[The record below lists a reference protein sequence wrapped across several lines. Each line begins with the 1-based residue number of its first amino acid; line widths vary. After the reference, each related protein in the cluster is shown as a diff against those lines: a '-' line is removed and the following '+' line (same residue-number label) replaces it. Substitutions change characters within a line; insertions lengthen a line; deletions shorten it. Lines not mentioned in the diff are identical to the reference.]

1 MRPIRRELPREL
13 SARYQEDLIR
23 KIELVL
29 RSARFPLFA
38 LAGRSATGRE
48 LVLQQLDTVSKYLV
62 DLQCGTR
69 LKRELI
75 RGIETIKAGVTTL
88 DFSTEGERKE
98 LYRAYQRTLIALGMV
113 KWERKG
119 HVFTEDEFRHLF
131 PEEEEERRGGGG
143 GGGGGSRR
151 GGRGEVIVDIPPE
164 VFREV
169 NSHGRVRGLY

>member
-1 MRPIRRELPREL
+1 M
-13 SARYQEDLIR
+13 
-23 KIELVL
+23 
-29 RSARFPLFA
+29 
-38 LAGRSATGRE
+38 
-48 LVLQQLDTVSKYLV
+48 VLQQLDAISRYLV
-62 DLQCGTR
+62 DLQCGVR

-75 RGIETIKAGVTTL
+75 KGIETLKAGVITL

-98 LYRAYQRTLIALGMV
+98 IYRAYQRVLIALGMV

-143 GGGGGSRR
+143 GGSRR
-151 GGRGEVIVDIPPE
+151 SGGREIVVDIPPE

>member
-1 MRPIRRELPREL
+1 MRPIRRGPREI
-13 SARYQEDLIR
+13 SERYQEDLIR
-23 KIELVL
+23 KIELIL

-48 LVLQQLDTVSKYLV
+48 LVLQQLDAISRYLV
-62 DLQCGTR
+62 DLQCGVR

-75 RGIETIKAGVTTL
+75 KGIETLKAGVITL

-98 LYRAYQRTLIALGMV
+98 IYRAYQRVLIALGMV

-143 GGGGGSRR
+143 GGGGSRRSGSR
-151 GGRGEVIVDIPPE
+151 EIVVDIPPE

>member
-1 MRPIRRELPREL
+1 MRPIRRGPREI
-13 SARYQEDLIR
+13 SERYQKDLIR
-23 KIELVL
+23 KIELIL

-48 LVLQQLDTVSKYLV
+48 LVLQQLDAISRYLV
-62 DLQCGTR
+62 DLQCGVR

-75 RGIETIKAGVTTL
+75 KGIETLKAGVITL

-98 LYRAYQRTLIALGMV
+98 IYRAYQRVLIALGMV

-131 PEEEEERRGGGG
+131 PGEEEERRGGGG
-143 GGGGGSRR
+143 GGGGSRR
-151 GGRGEVIVDIPPE
+151 SGGSEIVVDIPPE